1 MKHRSFDS
9 GNHRMLVIQYVCCL
23 PMNSV
28 NTCFMLHLF
37 SKYQR
42 YDKYIC
48 SINREIPCIWRS
60 VFRNCLIS
68 GNRLSRQQS
77 LLLLFFFII
86 SNSFVNKFLWTQ
98 PQWWILILCQIHQR
112 SRPYIY
118 CIDFGLSVFL
128 FVLLSVA
135 ASKLLSYKKC
145 RRMPRLHMMNNEKK
159 WPGKFKVIDQVQ
171 GQTEHQNV
179 N

>member
-1 MKHRSFDS
+1 
-9 GNHRMLVIQYVCCL
+9 MLVIQYVCCL

-77 LLLLFFFII
+77 LLLLFFFSLSQTVLLINFYGHNRNDGYYFYVKYI
-86 SNSFVNKFLWTQ
+86 RDQGHIYTV
-98 PQWWILILCQIHQR
+98 LILVC
-112 SRPYIY
+112 
-118 CIDFGLSVFL
+118 
-128 FVLLSVA
+128 VLLSVA
-135 ASKLLSYKKC
+135 SSRLLSCRKC

-159 WPGKFKVIDQVQ
+159 WPGKFKVINQVQ

>member
-1 MKHRSFDS
+1 
-9 GNHRMLVIQYVCCL
+9 MLVIQYVCCL

-77 LLLLFFFII
+77 LLLLFFLLL
-86 SNSFVNKFLWTQ
+86 SLTVL
-98 PQWWILILCQIHQR
+98 LINFYGHNRNDGYYFYVKYIRDQGH
-112 SRPYIY
+112 IY

-135 ASKLLSYKKC
+135 SSRLLSYRKC

-159 WPGKFKVIDQVQ
+159 WPGKFKVINQVQ